1 MVRTRSMTTSPSYQ
15 KSGNASSNPNHSH
28 QLAPVMQLPS
38 LQQMQSMA
46 ELTCQNQELT
56 WEINQRKKCHERC
69 MEGQAQ
75 S

>member
-1 MVRTRSMTTSPSYQ
+1 MATSPSYQ
-15 KSGNASSNPNHSH
+15 KSGNASNNPNHGH
-28 QLAPVMQLPS
+28 QLAPAMQFPS
-38 LQQMQSMA
+38 LQQMQSMAAAMA

-69 MEGQAQ
+69 IEGQAQ